1 MIFSGIGMLIRY
13 RGLLYA
19 LTSLRLSVRY
29 KQSLLGWLWAVIQP
43 LSLMII
49 YSAIFSRVAK
59 VPSDG
64 APYPV
69 FVLTAVLPWVLF
81 AGSITNA
88 TTGLVN
94 HSYLVMKV
102 YFPREIIPLSYVA
115 AALVDFGIAS
125 VLLGVTLVH
134 YKVTLTWNALYVVPI
149 IGTLTCFAIAVSLFL
164 SAIEVRLRDVGMAM
178 PLVLQVWMLTTP
190 VVYPLQSVP
199 PGLRRIYLL
208 NPVAALIESFRRVV
222 LHGSSPDAASLGVAG
237 AITLFSL
244 VVAYGSFK
252 NLDATMADF
261 I

>member
-1 MIFSGIGMLIRY
+1 MIFSGIRMLIRY
-13 RGLLYA
+13 RGLLYT

-29 KQSLLGWLWAVIQP
+29 KQSVLGWLWAVLQP

-64 APYPV
+64 APYPA
-69 FVLTAVLPWVLF
+69 FVLTAVLPWVFF

-125 VLLGVTLVH
+125 LLLGVSLFH
-134 YKVTLTWNALYVVPI
+134 YRIALTWNVLYVVPI
-149 IGTLTCFAIAVSLFL
+149 IGTLTCFATAVSLFL

-199 PGLRRIYLL
+199 PGMRRIYLM

-222 LHGSSPDAASLGVAG
+222 LHGNSPDAAVLGVAG
-237 AITLFSL
+237 AITLLSL

-252 NLDATMADF
+252 NLEATMADF